1 MTRTIE
7 RLLVT
12 GAAGR
17 LGRAVR
23 EGFGGDYGL
32 IRLSD
37 IAEMDAARPGEEV
50 VRCDLAD
57 AEGVASLCEG
67 IDAIVHLGGNP
78 REAEWEEVLGPNIL
92 GAVHLWEGARRH
104 GVDRVI
110 FASSNHAAG
119 LYRRGER
126 LDHASPARPDS
137 RYGLSKAFGE
147 DLASL
152 YAYKWGVRGFCMRI
166 GSCFPEPMNER
177 ALHTWQSHGDFVR
190 LVRTALTA
198 DYVYEIVYG
207 VSDNPEAWWDNSR
220 ARALGYAPQ
229 DTAEAWRDTVG
240 GIGAEDE
247 IEATF
252 QGGTFAARDFT
263 ADPKKVP

>member
-1 MTRTIE
+1 MARAIE
-7 RLLVT
+7 RILVT
-12 GAAGR
+12 GGAGR
-17 LGRAVR
+17 LGQTVR
-23 EGFGGDYGL
+23 EDLKGEYEL

-37 IAEMDAARPGEEV
+37 VAYMEAAGAGEEV
-50 VRCDLAD
+50 VSCDLAD
-57 AEGVASLCEG
+57 AEGVAAMCEG

-78 REAEWEEVLGPNIL
+78 RETEWGGLIGPNIL

-126 LDHASPARPDS
+126 LDNTTPARPDS

-152 YAYKWGVRGFCMRI
+152 YAYKWGVSGFCMRI

-177 ALHTWQSHGDFVR
+177 SLHTWQSREDFVR
-190 LVRTALTA
+190 LVRTGLTA

-220 ARALGYAPQ
+220 ARALGYAPK
-229 DTAEAWRDTVG
+229 DTAEDWRDRVG
-240 GIGAEDE
+240 GIGADDE

-252 QGGTFAARDFT
+252 QGGSFASREFT
-263 ADPKKVP
+263 GDPSNVP